1 MNEQNLKYIANLK
14 VQDVPWNRLTTA
26 YGRASE
32 FAEIFEKLARA
43 IEACDAARSSGG
55 EQNLKSEPGAGKN
68 STDAARYGA
77 AQNSIKLAQNSESKF
92 KKADNEAAKF
102 KAGGETE
109 LKTDTAKCGEAEF
122 KSADSTAIKFKA
134 SQASKFKTSAADKS
148 SDASEREKF
157 DAKATQDALSK
168 IFNEIEHQS
177 TLWHATPFA
186 LLFLVRIFM
195 QARATAGKNANKNN
209 QNAAADEI
217 GGNNQNAA
225 DRNAD
230 KSRQNDAASFIAA
243 RLGGFFA
250 FMIEI
255 CDDADKISHA
265 APLAN
270 FSYMLAEKYLWP
282 QSDENDEERWESTFT
297 TMNYF
302 TASIFIRGRFWTRR
316 EWTLRSLSLGR
327 VAFLS
332 VLLVSAMFKPLS
344 LPCLNLSRRALA
356 MLCLNLDFKK
366 F

>member
-43 IEACDAARSSGG
+43 IEACDAARGLGG
-55 EQNLKSEPGAGKN
+55 EQNLKSKPEAGQNLKSEPGYGQN
-68 STDAARYGA
+68 STDAARCGA
-77 AQNSIKLAQNSESKF
+77 AQNPVNLAQNSEPKF
-92 KKADNEAAKF
+92 EIADIKAAKF

-109 LKTDTAKCGEAEF
+109 LKTDAAKCGEAEF
-122 KSADSTAIKFKA
+122 KSADSAAIKFKA

-148 SDASEREKF
+148 SDVSKREKF
-157 DAKATQDALSK
+157 DTKAIQDALSK

-186 LLFLVRIFM
+186 LLFLTRIFM
-195 QARATAGKNANKNN
+195 HARAAAGKNANKNN
-209 QNAAADEI
+209 QNAVADEI

-230 KSRQNDAASFIAA
+230 KSRQNDAASRNDENENGENEAAGFIAA

-265 APLAN
+265 TPLSS
-270 FSYMLAEKYLWP
+270 FSDMLAEKYLWP
-282 QSDENDEERWESTFT
+282 QSDENDEERWEEHFYDDELFYSL
-297 TMNYF
+297 YF
-302 TASIFIRGRFWTRR
+302 YSRA
-316 EWTLRSLSLGR
+316 
-327 VAFLS
+327 
-332 VLLVSAMFKPLS
+332 VLDATGVDFAQFKPE
-344 LPCLNLSRRALA
+344 PGGV
-356 MLCLNLDFKK
+356 
-366 F
+366 